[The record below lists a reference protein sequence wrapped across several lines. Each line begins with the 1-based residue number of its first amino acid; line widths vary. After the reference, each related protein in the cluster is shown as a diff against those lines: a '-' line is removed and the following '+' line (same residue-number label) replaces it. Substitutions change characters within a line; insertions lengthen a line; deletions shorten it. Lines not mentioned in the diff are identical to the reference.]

1 DVQTIGHVPNRLQGF
16 RAGFKAQGG
25 LEAEQPQHS
34 QWVVGKG
41 DLRFQRRSE
50 NPAGQIDR
58 SPIGVDG
65 FYLRERYGHGVDG
78 EVPAGEVD
86 LDVVGELDAGL
97 TRIVAVDLLAES
109 GHFNPVPVLDGA
121 DRAEGLPDGIDR
133 ASPTG

>member
-1 DVQTIGHVPNRLQGF
+1 
-16 RAGFKAQGG
+16 
-25 LEAEQPQHS
+25 
-34 QWVVGKG
+34 
-41 DLRFQRRSE
+41 
-50 NPAGQIDR
+50 QIDR

-65 FYLRERYGHGVDG
+65 FYFRERYGHGVDG

-97 TRIVAVDLLAES
+97 AGIVAVDLLAEG

-133 ASPTG
+133 ASPTGEEPLDVIGPGIGGEIEIDLLPTVQEGIAHRPSDQVYLIAGGAEQLP